1 MFRYLY
7 TFISY
12 LNISLMVSCF
22 VDNIEQREQ
31 LSFGM
36 Y

>member
-22 VDNIEQREQ
+22 VDNIEQ